1 RESCLEDF
9 DVIHFKVGAETVELD
24 SHLASLYADAIE
36 AVCVTSGTAAVPAV
50 VGPYCVLAI
59 CCADIGSSAAF
70 TVNDSISGASY
81 EVLRY
86 ETSVFDFAAEA
97 NDISCLQPNSFP
109 ISYFNASGHYIG
121 TGFTGKGD
129 SVCRRVRVSRHTQ
142 TVSGYRLKIRG

>member
-36 AVCVTSGTAAVPAV
+36 AVCVTSGNAEVLAVFGTYCVPAICCNDIGSTAAVP
-50 VGPYCVLAI
+50 
-59 CCADIGSSAAF
+59 D
-70 TVNDSISGASY
+70 NDRISGASF
-81 EVLRY
+81 EVLKY

-97 NDISCLQPNSFP
+97 NDISCLQPKSFP
-109 ISYFNASGHYIG
+109 IYYFNASGHYIG